1 MSGIQSKCTRHTRKQ
16 KNTAHNE
23 DKNQSIKTVHKMTQ
37 IIERVNKEIKT
48 ATGKCSLT
56 CSLPICEVINIFSY
70 FNLLDMDF
78 YVHAK
83 QKSRFTFFFNRY
95 PISQESLIDKEHFP
109 LIMQVSSMSQIT
121 YLYMKN
127 NIIRQS

>member
-1 MSGIQSKCTRHTRKQ
+1 MCPKIKLKKKKFKKKIQHPNNTKTHNVWHQSKCTRHTRKQ

-23 DKNQSIKTVHKMTQ
+23 DKNQSIKTVHKNKLQ

-56 CSLPICEVINIFSY
+56 CLLPTCEVINIFSY

-83 QKSRFTFFFNRY
+83 
-95 PISQESLIDKEHFP
+95 
-109 LIMQVSSMSQIT
+109 
-121 YLYMKN
+121 
-127 NIIRQS
+127 

>member
-1 MSGIQSKCTRHTRKQ
+1 MCPKIKLKKKRIKKKNPAPNNVKLTMSGIQSKCTRHTRKQ

-83 QKSRFTFFFNRY
+83 
-95 PISQESLIDKEHFP
+95 
-109 LIMQVSSMSQIT
+109 
-121 YLYMKN
+121 
-127 NIIRQS
+127 